1 MLFSF
6 DKMCESFYT
15 EYLCET
21 FQRIQIVMIFI
32 MVFHFKVDVI
42 VFYSLVSLR
51 KENKQNLD

>member
-1 MLFSF
+1 
-6 DKMCESFYT
+6 MCESFYT
-15 EYLCET
+15 EYLCKT

>member
-1 MLFSF
+1 MLFRF

-15 EYLCET
+15 VYLCKT
-21 FQRIQIVMIFI
+21 FQRIQIVMIFN
-32 MVFHFKVDVI
+32 MFFHFKVDVI